1 MPPCRDLLLWLHLF
15 HPLCPPRR
23 SLVRLG
29 PIVEAAQGV
38 LLGFGTTVEVLEPQE
53 LRDSMGD
60 LAAAIAALYSKEIRN
75 SQIKSSKS
83 NKFV

>member
-1 MPPCRDLLLWLHLF
+1 M
-15 HPLCPPRR
+15 
-23 SLVRLG
+23 
-29 PIVEAAQGV
+29 
-38 LLGFGTTVEVLEPQE
+38 LGFGTTVEVLEPQE

-60 LAAAIAALYSKEIRN
+60 LAAAIAALYGKEIRN